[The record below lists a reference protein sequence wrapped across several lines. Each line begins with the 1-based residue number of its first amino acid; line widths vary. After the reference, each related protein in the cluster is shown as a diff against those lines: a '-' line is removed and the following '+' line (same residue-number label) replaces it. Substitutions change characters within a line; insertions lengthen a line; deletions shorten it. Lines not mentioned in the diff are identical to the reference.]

1 MSVFTFAAAS
11 CAAAFLVFFALGVY
25 QLRRGRWLGSTV
37 TMLIGALMLACAAL
51 AATLAVGTRG
61 YQALTREVTAASVTV
76 APAGARRFTAR
87 MRFPDGTEREFQ
99 LAGDELY
106 VDAHVLKW
114 KPLANLLGL
123 HTDYELARIAGRYAD
138 VDSERIAERTV
149 FALSTPKPVDLFTL
163 RRRFPLLRP
172 LVDAEYGSATFISV
186 DRVARF
192 DVRVSTTGLL
202 IRPTVPQP

>member
-1 MSVFTFAAAS
+1 MTVLTIAATVFAAVSLLLLAVGI
-11 CAAAFLVFFALGVY
+11 AQV
-25 QLRRGRWLGSTV
+25 RRRRWLGSTV
-37 TMLIGALMLACAAL
+37 TVLVGLLVLACSAL

-61 YQALTREVTAASVTV
+61 YQALTREVTAANVTV
-76 APAGARRFTAR
+76 APAGERRFNAR
-87 MRFPDGTEREFQ
+87 VRFADGSERVFQ

-138 VDSERIAERTV
+138 VETERTGERTV
-149 FALSTPKPVDLFTL
+149 YALGTPKPVDLFTL

-172 LVDAEYGSATFISV
+172 LVDAEYGSATFVTV

-192 DVRVSTTGLL
+192 EVRVSTTGLL
-202 IRPTVPQP
+202 IRPAVPPR

>member
-1 MSVFTFAAAS
+1 MSVFTPVAAGMAV
-11 CAAAFLVFFALGVY
+11 AAVLLLALGVH
-25 QLRRGRWLGSTV
+25 QLRRGRWLGSTA
-37 TMLIGALMLACAAL
+37 TMLIGALVLACAGL

-61 YQALTREVTAASVTV
+61 YQALTRETTAATVTV
-76 APAGARRFTAR
+76 APSGDRRFSAR
-87 MRFPDGTEREFQ
+87 IRFPDGSERVFR

-114 KPLANLLGL
+114 KPVANLLGL

-138 VDSERIAERTV
+138 VDSERTGERTV
-149 FALSTPKPVDLFTL
+149 YELGTPKPVDLFTL

-172 LVDAEYGSATFISV
+172 LVDAEYGSATFITV

-192 DVRVSTTGLL
+192 DVRVSTSGLL
-202 IRPTVPQP
+202 IRSAEDPR